1 MFIEILLF
9 IFILINIFGGVAITL
24 AEKLPHEII
33 KTIWTLSELNKT
45 GRIILEILFISILL
59 PAIIL
64 VYMVVGIIFVC
75 ILICAAFKYLFRN
88 KEKNL
93 YCTNCKYHKVYGG
106 VDFCAL
112 GKHEDKITWP
122 ITEHCWFWKEK
133 NNV

>member
-1 MFIEILLF
+1 M
-9 IFILINIFGGVAITL
+9 FGGAAILL

-33 KTIWTLSELNKT
+33 KDIWNLSELNKA
-45 GRIILEILFISILL
+45 GRIILMILFVGILL

-64 VYMVVGIIFVC
+64 IYIVIGIIFIC
-75 ILICAAFKYLFRN
+75 MLIYAAFKYLFRN

-93 YCTNCKYHKVYGG
+93 HCTNCKYHKAYGD
-106 VDFCAL
+106 VDFCTL

-122 ITEHCWFWKEK
+122 ITEYCWFWKEK